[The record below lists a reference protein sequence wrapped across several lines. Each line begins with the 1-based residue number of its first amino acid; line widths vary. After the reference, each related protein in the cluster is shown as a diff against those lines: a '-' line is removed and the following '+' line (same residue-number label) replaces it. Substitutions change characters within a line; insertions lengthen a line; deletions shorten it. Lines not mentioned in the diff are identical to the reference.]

1 MGEDVED
8 RSTDVVLLSGPTE
21 DGEGLRALRSR
32 PGRLDLAEIRP
43 VSEGR
48 HIGDSELVSL
58 HPRQIP
64 ILCDVKV
71 HYDPEQDGPQDSPH
85 AGPARVA
92 SRAYRRN
99 WDQVFGNKLM
109 N

>member
-1 MGEDVED
+1 MDEDAANPS
-8 RSTDVVLLSGPTE
+8 RDVVLLSGTTE

-43 VSEGR
+43 VSEGQ
-48 HIGDSELVSL
+48 HIGESELISL

-92 SRAYRRN
+92 SRAYRQN
-99 WDQVFGNKLM
+99 WDQVFGQRILN
-109 N
+109 